1 MHCDNGET
9 VGYTYDKLKRLI
21 LANSSV
27 SGQQSYSYD
36 GFGNMTYKSG
46 SFSMQA
52 DPATNRL
59 TNLPYP
65 GHYDA
70 NGNMYQGNWSYDV
83 ENRLASVDA
92 AGGEHYMYDPSNK
105 RVYKQTSS
113 GETYFFYGL
122 DGKVMGEY
130 AVYWPGG
137 VNGGMVLNRTTESG
151 YFGGKKVVP
160 SMARDRL
167 GSVRASGS
175 PANRPYGENYSGSN
189 TDGFGTYYQDSS
201 TGLNYA
207 DQRYY
212 NATYG
217 RFNTPDRYM
226 TGSKG
231 ADPGS
236 WNRYSYVQ
244 SDPVNFSDATG
255 RERDDSSDPPAVYSG
270 SATWC
275 DLMLSGV
282 LPGAVSACGNYIAFD
297 GAAPLHLA
305 RTAGGIGELF
315 AYTLYGDGGI
325 DIGAINWDNIF
336 ALAPSPTGGPVTL
349 QELYKL
355 LTANPALVLLAAS
368 LFGPTQPDDAAQH
381 LPPNA
386 SRCPDAAHFND
397 PTQAPHPGWVWRGGK
412 GSQPGDDRGAWVSP
426 SGSESLH
433 PDLNHPPG
441 KDPHWDYRDPLGTFW
456 ECDQNGNIKIRINQ

>member
-1 MHCDNGET
+1 MEGTGET
-9 VGYTYDKLKRLI
+9 VGYTYDSLKRLI
-21 LANSSV
+21 TANSSV
-27 SGQQSYSYD
+27 SGQQSYTYD
-36 GFGNMTYKSG
+36 GFGNMTGKTG

-59 TNLPYP
+59 TNLP
-65 GHYDA
+65 GGWGYDA

-92 AGGEHYMYDPSNK
+92 AGGERYMYDPSNK

-137 VNGGMVLNRTTESG
+137 VNGGMVLNRTTESA

-160 SMARDRL
+160 SLVRDRL

-217 RFNTPDRYM
+217 RFITPDRYIALA
-226 TGSKG
+226 GG
-231 ADPGS
+231 ANNPADPQS
-236 WNRYSYVQ
+236 WNRYAYV
-244 SDPVNFSDATG
+244 G
-255 RERDDSSDPPAVYSG
+255 
-270 SATWC
+270 
-275 DLMLSGV
+275 
-282 LPGAVSACGNYIAFD
+282 
-297 GAAPLHLA
+297 
-305 RTAGGIGELF
+305 
-315 AYTLYGDGGI
+315 
-325 DIGAINWDNIF
+325 
-336 ALAPSPTGGPVTL
+336 
-349 QELYKL
+349 
-355 LTANPALVLLAAS
+355 
-368 LFGPTQPDDAAQH
+368 
-381 LPPNA
+381 
-386 SRCPDAAHFND
+386 ND
-397 PTQAPHPGWVWRGGK
+397 PTNY
-412 GSQPGDDRGAWVSP
+412 GDP
-426 SGSESLH
+426 SGQFRAVDDGGGGGDVDPCDEGSDRDGMRTCEGAPARWL
-433 PDLNHPPG
+433 DLQLQRSYHKFCG
-441 KDPHWDYRDPLGTFW
+441 GPHNGVQVFAQ
-456 ECDQNGNIKIRINQ
+456 CDADGRKRPE